1 MFYSKNTDR
10 IVMEE
15 NVVRMRIRKSWFLL
29 GLLCILL
36 TVPVFQSMAA
46 GSGTVKNR
54 RLNVRS
60 SASTSSSI
68 VCKLSQGTKVKIG
81 RAHV

>member
-1 MFYSKNTDR
+1 MK
-10 IVMEE
+10 
-15 NVVRMRIRKSWFLL
+15 MRIRKSWFLL

-54 RLNVRS
+54 VLNVRS

-68 VCKLSQGTKVKIG
+68 VCKLSQGTKVTIQSDTKGTDGLKWYQISCIL
-81 RAHV
+81 